1 MVNCCVSLI
10 LLCAAGTF
18 VHTTNIVRTAQVLND
33 TLRQGVV
40 TNIPYDLQGV
50 VTKTWPSEYQ
60 AIALKDQTG
69 GFFLLNYGKVHP
81 AVGDIIRARGHVKVA
96 RNLARWSYS
105 GDVTIHGSGVLP
117 PAQRVAIPDLR
128 SGRFDWQRVIVAGT
142 ILDVLE
148 DDVERNLAHIIL
160 LHEGQ
165 TITLLP
171 TGNKDGV
178 SVFREMIGS
187 RIEATGVCAPHI
199 GTWRSFAGYGVMVCP
214 RDIRI
219 LAPAPADP
227 FDTPPLEAASA
238 SDTAN
243 IYGLG
248 RRSVDGTVVATWH
261 GNRFLLNSPL
271 HRIVEVTL
279 APNQPLPKPG
289 EVVRVVGLPG
299 TNLFTLDFANAI
311 WRPEAGSPTPED
323 APQDTSSD
331 LLMPKADTYYKF
343 LATRHGQAVRIK
355 GLVRGVSSAQPDEAT
370 IHLESDARILPID
383 ISSCP
388 NAADGL
394 ALGTRIEA
402 TGVCN
407 MLTDP
412 WKPNAPLPSIR
423 GFSVI
428 VRRPQDIRILARP
441 PWWTPGRLLVVIGS
455 LLAALVA
462 IVIWNRTLRRLVDRR
477 SRQLLKAQIAQAN
490 EQLKVSERTR
500 LAVELHDSL
509 SQNLTGIACQITAT
523 KSALQKNSENARE
536 RLDTAERMLLS
547 TRTELKRCL
556 WDLRSDALGLSD
568 FAEAIRQTVQPVI
581 GPAELSV
588 SCDVP
593 RPQLLDATA
602 HSILCIVR
610 ELAAN
615 AVRHG
620 KARHVEVRGSRQAA
634 ALVFAVRDDGAGFD
648 AAHAAGLSE
657 GHFGLSGIRER
668 TAHLEG
674 TFDIA
679 SAHGKGTTATVT
691 IPVPPSPA
699 NGKAAT

>member
-1 MVNCCVSLI
+1 MPNIIASAF
-10 LLCAAGTF
+10 LLCAAGL
-18 VHTTNIVRTAQVLND
+18 TNAVRTAQALTD
-33 TLRQGVV
+33 LLRQGVV
-40 TNIPYDLQGV
+40 TNIPYEMRGV
-50 VTKTWPSEYQ
+50 VTGTWPGEEQ
-60 AIALKDQTG
+60 AIVAQDETG
-69 GFFLLNYGKVHP
+69 GFFLQNYGRTQP
-81 AVGDIIRARGHVKVA
+81 AIGDLIQASGHVLVLPN
-96 RNLARWSYS
+96 RSRWSYS
-105 GDVTIHGSGVLP
+105 GHVTILGRSEVP
-117 PAQRVAIPDLR
+117 PAQRIALSDLR
-128 SGRFDWQRVIVAGT
+128 SGRYDWQRIVVSGT
-142 ILDVLE
+142 VLNVLE
-148 DDVERNLAHIIL
+148 DDVQRGLAQIVIVAD
-160 LHEGQ
+160 GQ
-165 TITLLP
+165 TATVLP
-171 TGNKDGV
+171 IANTSKVNAYR
-178 SVFREMIGS
+178 SMIGA
-187 RIEATGVCAPHI
+187 RIEATGFCNPHI
-199 GTWRSFAGYGVMVCP
+199 GDWRSFAGCGVQAHP
-214 RDIRI
+214 QDIRI
-219 LAPAPADP
+219 LTPAPEDP
-227 FDTPPLEAASA
+227 FDVQPLETASA
-238 SDTAN
+238 GDASR

-248 RRSVDGTVVATWH
+248 RRSVGGTVVATWH

-279 APNQPLPKPG
+279 APNQPTPAPG

-311 WRPEAGSPTPED
+311 WRPEAGTPIPEA
-323 APQDTSSD
+323 APQDTSAD
-331 LLMPKADTYYKF
+331 QLMPKSDKFYKF
-343 LATRHGQAVRIK
+343 LTRCHGQVVCIR
-355 GLVRGVSSAQPDEAT
+355 GLVRGVSSANPDEAT

-388 NAADGL
+388 SAADGL

-423 GFSVI
+423 GFSII

-477 SRQLLKAQIAQAN
+477 SRQLIKAQIAQAN

-523 KSALQKNSENARE
+523 KSALQNNRESARE

-568 FAEAIRQTVQPVI
+568 FAEAIRQTVQPVV

-593 RPQLLDATA
+593 RTQLLDATA

-620 KARHVEVRGSRQAA
+620 MARRVEVRGSRQSA
-634 ALVFAVRDDGAGFD
+634 ALVFTVSDDGAGFD
-648 AAHAAGLSE
+648 ADHATGLSK

-674 TFDIA
+674 TFDLT
-679 SAHGKGTTATVT
+679 SEPGKGTTATVT
-691 IPVPPSPA
+691 IPAS
-699 NGKAAT
+699 GKAAT